1 MSALAVREISQMQK
15 DKHCMISLYVESKQ
29 KQLRGTEKGLVVR
42 VQESGWRAWLNRM
55 KRVQGANSWLQTK

>member
-29 KQLRGTEKGLVVR
+29 KQNLEVQRRDWLSESRSQGGERG
-42 VQESGWRAWLNRM
+42 
-55 KRVQGANSWLQTK
+55 